1 MDNKNVEI
9 FTSVVYKEFMQKSLD
24 GNLDFE
30 GVKNHVQKLLD
41 LASALGAKTSVPFHS
56 APVGSP
62 RGAKVAGNPCEKCG
76 TPMITGNKG
85 VYCKPCFIKWAES
98 KKAK

>member
-9 FTSVVYKEFMQKSLD
+9 FSSVVYKEFMQKSLD
-24 GNLDFE
+24 GNVDF
-30 GVKNHVQKLLD
+30 GMIKDHVQKLLD
-41 LASALGAKTSVPFHS
+41 LANALGSKTSVPFHS

-76 TPMITGNKG
+76 TPMIVGNKG
-85 VYCKPCFIKWAES
+85 VYCKKCYVAWAES
-98 KKAK
+98 KKRA